1 MSETPQPVRGMN
13 DVLPDDTAAWQWLE
27 RVARETFAEYGYR
40 EIRLPLLER
49 TELFKRSIGEMT
61 DIVEKEMYTF
71 DDRGGFRYE
80 RPQKGRYRQF
90 HQIDVEALGY
100 PGPDV
105 DAELI
110 MMSARLW
117 RRLGLTGLRLN
128 LNSLG
133 TPESRKGY
141 RAELVEYFRRHE
153 GVLDEDSK
161 RRLGGNP
168 LRILDTKNPAMR
180 DVVAGAPVITDYLD
194 AESAAHFAAL
204 RARLDAVG
212 IEYAVN
218 PRLVRGLDYYSRT
231 VFEWI
236 TSDLG
241 SQDAV
246 CSGGRYD
253 GLVEQLGGAP
263 APAIGWALGQER
275 IVELMR
281 LQGRAGNEAS
291 PHVYLALAG
300 GAAEAAGLQLA
311 EALRDAVPGLRIE
324 THCGGG
330 SFKSQLKRAD
340 RSGASHALILGDD
353 EVARQVATL
362 KPLRE
367 ESGQRQVPLAALA
380 PELAPLVR
388 GKTSPTTNAKNN
400 CAAGGATT
408 GRGSSAAWRWASR
421 CWGAGSTG
429 SVTSSR
435 SPSRMRRAIS
445 PSSGRWRATTVTRQ
459 SGRRPSCRSAGP
471 ARRTPTS
478 PTSRWHGPRSSG
490 ASSTRRR
497 AC

>member
-1 MSETPQPVRGMN
+1 MTETPQPVRGMN
-13 DVLPDDTAAWQWLE
+13 DVLPDDTAAWQLLE
-27 RVARETFAEYGYR
+27 QVARDTFAEYGYR

-71 DDRGGFRYE
+71 EDRGGDSLTLRPEATAGIVRACITNGLLHNQRQKVWCMGPMFRYE

-133 TPESRKGY
+133 TPESRKDY
-141 RAELVEYFRRHE
+141 RAELVAYFRRHE
-153 GVLDEDSK
+153 AVLDEDSR

-168 LRILDTKNPAMR
+168 LRILDTKNPALQ

-194 AESAAHFAAL
+194 TESAAHFATL
-204 RARLDAVG
+204 RARLDAAG
-212 IEYAVN
+212 IEYTVN

-236 TSDLG
+236 TTDLG

-253 GLVEQLGGAP
+253 GLVQQLGGAP
-263 APAIGWALGQER
+263 APAIGWALGEER
-275 IVELMR
+275 IVELMH
-281 LQGRAGNEAS
+281 LQGRAGDAAA

-300 GAAEAAGLQLA
+300 AAAEAAGLQLA
-311 EALRDAVPGLRIE
+311 ETLRDAVPGLRIE

-330 SFKSQLKRAD
+330 GFKSQLKRAD

-353 EVARQVATL
+353 EVALQVATL
-362 KPLRE
+362 KPLRDD
-367 ESGQRQVPLAALA
+367 SGQRQVPLADLA
-380 PELAPLVR
+380 GELALVLRAR
-388 GKTSPTTNAKNN
+388 G
-400 CAAGGATT
+400 GG
-408 GRGSSAAWRWASR
+408 RD
-421 CWGAGSTG
+421 
-429 SVTSSR
+429 
-435 SPSRMRRAIS
+435 
-445 PSSGRWRATTVTRQ
+445 
-459 SGRRPSCRSAGP
+459 
-471 ARRTPTS
+471 
-478 PTSRWHGPRSSG
+478 
-490 ASSTRRR
+490 
-497 AC
+497 

>member
-1 MSETPQPVRGMN
+1 MGENIQPIRGMN
-13 DVLPDDTAAWQWLE
+13 DVLPADSAAWQLLE

-49 TELFKRSIGEMT
+49 TELFKRSIGELT

-71 DDRGGFRYE
+71 EDRGGDSLTLRPEATAGIVRACISNGLLHNQRQKVWCMGPMFRYE

-117 RRLGLTGLRLN
+117 RRLGLTGLSLK

-133 TPESRKGY
+133 TSESRKGF
-141 RAELVEYFRRHE
+141 RADLVAYFGRHE
-153 GVLDEDSK
+153 TALDEDSR

-180 DVVAGAPVITDYLD
+180 EIVEGAPVLTDYLD
-194 AESAAHFAAL
+194 EESAAHFAAL
-204 RARLDAVG
+204 RAQLDGAG
-212 IEYAVN
+212 IPYVVD

-231 VFEWI
+231 VFEWV
-236 TSDLG
+236 TTDLG
-241 SQDAV
+241 AQDAV

-253 GLVEQLGGAP
+253 GLVAQLGGTP
-263 APAIGWALGQER
+263 APAIGWALGEER

-281 LQGRAGNEAS
+281 LQQRVGSEAT

-300 GAAEAAGLQLA
+300 PAAEAAGLQLA

-324 THCGGG
+324 TNCGGG
-330 SFKSQLKRAD
+330 GFKSQLKRAD
-340 RSGASHALILGDD
+340 RSGASHAVILGDD
-353 EVARQVATL
+353 EMAQQHATV

-367 ESGQRQVPLAALA
+367 ESGQRQVPLAGLA
-380 PELAPLVR
+380 AELAR
-388 GKTSPTTNAKNN
+388 MMQART
-400 CAAGGATT
+400 GGQ
-408 GRGSSAAWRWASR
+408 G
-421 CWGAGSTG
+421 
-429 SVTSSR
+429 
-435 SPSRMRRAIS
+435 
-445 PSSGRWRATTVTRQ
+445 
-459 SGRRPSCRSAGP
+459 
-471 ARRTPTS
+471 
-478 PTSRWHGPRSSG
+478 
-490 ASSTRRR
+490 
-497 AC
+497 

>member
-1 MSETPQPVRGMN
+1 MTETLQPVRGMN
-13 DVLPDDTAAWQWLE
+13 DVLPDDSAAWQHLE

-49 TELFKRSIGEMT
+49 TELFKRSIGELT

-71 DDRGGFRYE
+71 EDRGGDSLTLRPEATAGIVRACISNGLLHNQRQTVWCMGPMFRYE

-117 RRLGLTGLRLN
+117 RRLGLTGLSLK

-133 TPESRKGY
+133 TSESRKGY
-141 RAELVEYFRRHE
+141 RADLVAYFGRHE
-153 GVLDEDSK
+153 AALDEDSR

-180 DVVAGAPVITDYLD
+180 EIVEGAPVLTDYLD
-194 AESAAHFAAL
+194 EESAAHFAAL
-204 RARLDAVG
+204 RAQLDGAG
-212 IEYAVN
+212 IPYVVD

-231 VFEWI
+231 VFEWV
-236 TSDLG
+236 TTDLG
-241 SQDAV
+241 AQDAV

-253 GLVEQLGGAP
+253 GLVAQLGGTP
-263 APAIGWALGQER
+263 APAIGWALGEER

-281 LQGRAGNEAS
+281 LQQRAGSEAT

-300 GAAEAAGLQLA
+300 PAAEAAGLQLA

-324 THCGGG
+324 TNCGGG
-330 SFKSQLKRAD
+330 GFKSQLKRAD
-340 RSGASHALILGDD
+340 RSGASHAVILGDD
-353 EVARQVATL
+353 EMAQQHATV

-367 ESGQRQVPLAALA
+367 ESGQRQVPLAGLA
-380 PELAPLVR
+380 AELAR
-388 GKTSPTTNAKNN
+388 MMQART
-400 CAAGGATT
+400 GGQ
-408 GRGSSAAWRWASR
+408 G
-421 CWGAGSTG
+421 
-429 SVTSSR
+429 
-435 SPSRMRRAIS
+435 
-445 PSSGRWRATTVTRQ
+445 
-459 SGRRPSCRSAGP
+459 
-471 ARRTPTS
+471 
-478 PTSRWHGPRSSG
+478 
-490 ASSTRRR
+490 
-497 AC
+497 